1 MNQAIHRFFLHI
13 FCTRFPFYFL
23 KNSHKRVI
31 VLFTLH
37 TATCGSFKD
46 MHRTRRLWKKHWL
59 LKPKYKKKET
69 FSHSYPKDRRSVLE
83 EVVFMQALSTARKSR
98 EKSQHKSSSCQ
109 RGSWRG
115 VSRAVSCVQS
125 AGERKHLS
133 AAMRQMAVDSRHS
146 LQSQRRRQRCR
157 ANIRALIY
165 SLAVSLSRLGCI
177 DKCVITLIHA
187 HSFIKKLEGRLWGTC

>member
-1 MNQAIHRFFLHI
+1 MWLCYSLCIPQLQLAAR
-13 FCTRFPFYFL
+13 L
-23 KNSHKRVI
+23 KICIEPEDYEKNI
-31 VLFTLH
+31 D
-37 TATCGSFKD
+37 C
-46 MHRTRRLWKKHWL
+46 WN
-59 LKPKYKKKET
+59 PNIYKKKET

-98 EKSQHKSSSCQ
+98 EKSRHKSSSCQ

-165 SLAVSLSRLGCI
+165 SLAVSLSRLCCI